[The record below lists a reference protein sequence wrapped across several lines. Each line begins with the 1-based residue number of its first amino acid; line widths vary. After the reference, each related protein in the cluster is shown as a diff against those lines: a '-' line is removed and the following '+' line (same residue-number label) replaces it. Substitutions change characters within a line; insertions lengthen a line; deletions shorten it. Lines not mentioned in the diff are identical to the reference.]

1 MMVHFNLLH
10 LNVLNLK
17 LNHQNLSNLIQFHRC
32 MPVLLVLTT
41 LVPVNPSYPLLPS
54 VRMRGLTATNR
65 KTRCSSGAWPDWR
78 KRKRHRKIAVEAR
91 ERKRQRKKRAEIC
104 GKMQGMLPSYEPVSF
119 LSSQRIFT
127 SQTYT
132 EILLNILVWA
142 LHWIIYLLNVLNINV
157 IVSWMNTYSIQ
168 CNWTQT

>member
-17 LNHQNLSNLIQFHRC
+17 LNHQNLPNLIQFHRC
-32 MPVLLVLTT
+32 MPVLLGLTT

-91 ERKRQRKKRAEIC
+91 ERKRQRKNKSRNMWKNARHAAFIWTNVI
-104 GKMQGMLPSYEPVSF
+104 PF
-119 LSSQRIFT
+119 LSENLYITDLYWNFMKYSCLSFA
-127 SQTYT
+127 
-132 EILLNILVWA
+132 LN
-142 LHWIIYLLNVLNINV
+142 LLNVLNINV
-157 IVSWMNTYSIQ
+157 IVSWMNTNSIQ